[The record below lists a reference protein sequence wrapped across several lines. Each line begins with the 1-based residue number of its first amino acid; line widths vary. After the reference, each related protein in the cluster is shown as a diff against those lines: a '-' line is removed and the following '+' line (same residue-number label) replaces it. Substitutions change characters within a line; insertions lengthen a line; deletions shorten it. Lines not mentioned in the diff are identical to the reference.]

1 MQPIRSVSLL
11 VFTSLVF
18 TSAMVFGQ
26 PAEGHKEFE
35 VASVR
40 PAPIN
45 ASGQEKVALGVHIDG
60 SHLRI
65 ASFSLR
71 DLIVRAYG
79 VKAAQVT
86 GPDWIPSE
94 RYDVNATLPAGS
106 TGDDIPL
113 MLQALLADRFKLKIH
128 REKKEFPV
136 YALILGKSPLKLTED
151 PLDPETAD
159 SKGAVNAAATG
170 SAAGVSV
177 NLGRGAYYT
186 FADNQFE
193 AKKMSVNQLCLQL
206 ERYVDRPIINMTDLN
221 GTYDVTFKLTPEDY
235 QAMLIRVAVNSGVVL
250 PPQVL
255 QYAEGNASSSLFDAI
270 QQSGLKLDARK
281 APLDLIVVDR
291 AQKTPTEN

>member
-1 MQPIRSVSLL
+1 MKPIHSVSLL
-11 VFTSLVF
+11 VLTSVV
-18 TSAMVFGQ
+18 AYCQ
-26 PAEGHKEFE
+26 APHKEFD

-45 ASGQEKVALGVHIDG
+45 VSGQEKVALGLHIDG
-60 SHLRI
+60 AHVRI

-79 VKAAQVT
+79 VKAGQVT
-86 GPDWIPSE
+86 GPDWIASE

-106 TGDDIPL
+106 TADDIPV
-113 MLQALLADRFKLKIH
+113 MLQALLTDRFKLKTH
-128 REKKEFPV
+128 RDKKEFPV
-136 YALILGKSPLKLTED
+136 YALIIGKTPLKLIED
-151 PLDPETAD
+151 AQDPETAD

-177 NLGRGAYYT
+177 NLGRGSYYT

-193 AKKMSVNQLCLQL
+193 AKKMGINMLCLQL

-221 GTYDVTFKLTPEDY
+221 GTYDITLKLTPEDY
-235 QAMLIRVAVNSGVVL
+235 QAMLIRIAVNSGVVL

-255 QYAEGNASSSLFDAI
+255 QYMEGSSISSLFDGI
-270 QQSGLKLDARK
+270 QQAGLKLDPRK
-281 APLDLIVVDR
+281 APLDVIVVDQ
-291 AQKTPTEN
+291 AQKTPTDN

>member
-1 MQPIRSVSLL
+1 MKPIHSISLL
-11 VFTSLVF
+11 VLTSVV
-18 TSAMVFGQ
+18 AYCQ
-26 PAEGHKEFE
+26 APAHTEFE

-40 PAPIN
+40 SAPIN
-45 ASGQEKVALGVHIDG
+45 VSGQEKVALGVHMDG
-60 SHLRI
+60 SHVRI

-86 GPDWIPSE
+86 GPDWIASE

-106 TGDDIPL
+106 TGDDIPV
-113 MLQALLADRFKLKIH
+113 MLQALLTDRFKLKIH
-128 REKKEFPV
+128 RDKKEFPV
-136 YALILGKSPLKLTED
+136 YALIIGKSPLKLTED
-151 PLDPETAD
+151 ALDPETAE
-159 SKGAVNAAATG
+159 SKGAVNAAVSG

-206 ERYVDRPIINMTDLN
+206 ERYVDRPIVNMTDLN
-221 GTYDVTFKLTPEDY
+221 GTYDITLKLTPEDY

-255 QYAEGNASSSLFDAI
+255 QYMEGSSISSLFDAV
-270 QQSGLKLDARK
+270 QQAGLKLDPRK
-281 APLDLIVVDR
+281 APLDLIVVDQ
-291 AQKTPTEN
+291 AQKSPTDN

>member
-1 MQPIRSVSLL
+1 MKPIHSISLL
-11 VFTSLVF
+11 VFTSVVAYCQ
-18 TSAMVFGQ
+18 T
-26 PAEGHKEFE
+26 PAHSEFE

-40 PAPIN
+40 SAPIN
-45 ASGQEKVALGVHIDG
+45 VSGQEKVALGVHIDG
-60 SHLRI
+60 SHVRI

-86 GPDWIPSE
+86 GPDWIASE
-94 RYDVNATLPAGS
+94 RYDVNATLPTGS
-106 TGDDIPL
+106 TGDDIPV
-113 MLQALLADRFKLKIH
+113 MLQTLLTDRFKLKIH
-128 REKKEFPV
+128 RDKKEFPV
-136 YALILGKSPLKLTED
+136 YALIIGKSPLKLTED
-151 PLDPETAD
+151 ALDPETAE
-159 SKGAVNAAATG
+159 SKGAVNAAVSG

-206 ERYVDRPIINMTDLN
+206 ERYVDRPIINMTELK
-221 GTYDVTFKLTPEDY
+221 GTYDITLKLTPEDY

-255 QYAEGNASSSLFDAI
+255 QYMEGSSISSLFDAV
-270 QQSGLKLDARK
+270 QQAGLKLDPRK
-281 APLDLIVVDR
+281 APLDLIVVDQ
-291 AQKTPTEN
+291 AQKSPTDN

>member
-1 MQPIRSVSLL
+1 MKPIHSISLL
-11 VFTSLVF
+11 VLISVVANCQAPPHT
-18 TSAMVFGQ
+18 
-26 PAEGHKEFE
+26 EFE

-40 PAPIN
+40 SAPIN
-45 ASGQEKVALGVHIDG
+45 VSGQEKVALGVHIDG
-60 SHLRI
+60 SHVRI

-86 GPDWIPSE
+86 GPDWIASE
-94 RYDVNATLPAGS
+94 RYDVNATLPTGS
-106 TGDDIPL
+106 TGDDIPV
-113 MLQALLADRFKLKIH
+113 MLQTLLTDRFKLKIH
-128 REKKEFPV
+128 RDKKEFPV
-136 YALILGKSPLKLTED
+136 YALIIGKSPLKLTED
-151 PLDPETAD
+151 ALDPETAE
-159 SKGAVNAAATG
+159 SKGAVNAAVSG

-206 ERYVDRPIINMTDLN
+206 ERYVDRPIINMTELK
-221 GTYDVTFKLTPEDY
+221 GTYDITLKLTPEDY

-255 QYAEGNASSSLFDAI
+255 QYMEGSSISSLFDAI
-270 QQSGLKLDARK
+270 QQAGLKLDPRK
-281 APLDLIVVDR
+281 APLDLIVVDQ
-291 AQKTPTEN
+291 AQKSPTDN

>member
-1 MQPIRSVSLL
+1 MKPIHSISLL
-11 VFTSLVF
+11 VFTSVVAYCQ
-18 TSAMVFGQ
+18 T
-26 PAEGHKEFE
+26 PAHSEFE

-40 PAPIN
+40 SAPIN
-45 ASGQEKVALGVHIDG
+45 VSGQEKVALGVHIDG
-60 SHLRI
+60 SHVRI

-86 GPDWIPSE
+86 GPDWIASE
-94 RYDVNATLPAGS
+94 RYDVNATLPTGS
-106 TGDDIPL
+106 TGDDIPV
-113 MLQALLADRFKLKIH
+113 MLQTLLTDRFKLKIH
-128 REKKEFPV
+128 RDKKEFPV
-136 YALILGKSPLKLTED
+136 YALIIGKSPLKLTED
-151 PLDPETAD
+151 ALDPETAE
-159 SKGAVNAAATG
+159 SKGAVNAAVSG

-206 ERYVDRPIINMTDLN
+206 ERYVDRPIINMTELK
-221 GTYDVTFKLTPEDY
+221 GTYDITLKLTPEDY

-255 QYAEGNASSSLFDAI
+255 QYMEGSSISSLFDAI
-270 QQSGLKLDARK
+270 QQAGLKLDPRK
-281 APLDLIVVDR
+281 APLDLIVVDQ
-291 AQKTPTEN
+291 AQKSPTDN